1 MRLTTPCNT
10 ETKTDYIRRVRG
22 VAYATVSP
30 NPQAGIEVSTQRG
43 SPLSLQFHQGEK
55 KAQDGYSVPPVL
67 WVAFGEPLIW
77 LHPMGT
83 ARESNLQGL
92 TTGEQIEQGS
102 VVLQHS
108 DLGGLCSWLLWC
120 PSRDPRQQLCPYMK
134 LSCRPI
140 WSGNSVAILLLRVP
154 RLYQL

>member
-92 TTGEQIEQGS
+92 TTGNLFMIEKGKE
-102 VVLQHS
+102 LATTS
-108 DLGGLCSWLLWC
+108 DWTLADST
-120 PSRDPRQQLCPYMK
+120 
-134 LSCRPI
+134 
-140 WSGNSVAILLLRVP
+140 
-154 RLYQL
+154 